1 MASTTLEYLGPY
13 RLLNVVNTGQT
24 SRIWQAYDDNTR
36 QFVGI
41 KVLLEKYRRDR
52 EQINALKWEHVVAG
66 NLHEEHIIRI
76 HEFRVSRGIPYLAM
90 EWFSAPN
97 LKQLVRLGPG
107 RTDYRIPSI
116 IDQAILA
123 MCVLAEQG
131 WVHRDVKPDNFLVN
145 DDNVVKL
152 IDFALA
158 VRIRRGLARLFPNK
172 SRVQGTKSYMSPE
185 QILGKPLDERSDL
198 YSLGCSI
205 FELIGGRPP
214 YTGTSG
220 NDLLMKHLRSA
231 PPSLE
236 VLNKNVTSEFSQLIR
251 STMAKRPRNRPESF
265 RDFLA
270 KYRMVRIFRR
280 TPKPPERMEP
290 VSDSGG

>member
-24 SRIWQAYDDNTR
+24 SRIWQAYDDRTR
-36 QFVGI
+36 HFVGV

-66 NLHEEHIIRI
+66 NLQDDHIIRI
-76 HEFRVSRGIPYLAM
+76 HEFKASRGIPYLAM

-97 LKQLVRLGPG
+97 LKQFIRLGPD
-107 RTDYRIPSI
+107 RIAYRVPSI
-116 IDQAILA
+116 VDQAILA
-123 MCVLAEQG
+123 MCYFAEQG
-131 WVHRDVKPDNFLVN
+131 WVHRDVKPDNFLLN
-145 DDNVVKL
+145 DDGLLKL

-158 VRIRRGLARLFPNK
+158 VRIRRGLARLFP
-172 SRVQGTKSYMSPE
+172 SRTKVQGTKSYMSPE
-185 QILGKPLDERSDL
+185 QILGKPLDERSDV

-205 FELIGGRPP
+205 FELVGGRPP

-220 NDLLMKHLRSA
+220 NDLLLKHLRSA

-236 VLNKNVTSEFSQLIR
+236 VMNKNVTPEFAQLIR
-251 STMAKRPRNRPESF
+251 SAMAKRPRNRPESF

-270 KYRMVRIFRR
+270 KYRMVRIYKR
-280 TPKPPERMEP
+280 TPKPPDPGVE
-290 VSDSGG
+290 GAN